1 MITFKDH
8 YHPAIWA
15 QGKVAEGFHNKK
27 QETIGQKKIITY
39 MSVECVVCMG
49 RTRRPSIGSNFLMI
63 LFL

>member
-8 YHPAIWA
+8 YHPAICA
-15 QGKVAEGFHNKK
+15 QGKVADGFHNKK

-39 MSVECVVCMG
+39 MSVFVVCMG

-63 LFL
+63 LFQ